1 VSTESPG
8 FMHAGSA
15 VVLAKWNNGN
25 DMEDAELDDL
35 EKFFTAMVA
44 GAEALG
50 ARYGLWAMGLRM
62 ELKHVRR
69 LKALLASGR

>member
-1 VSTESPG
+1 
-8 FMHAGSA
+8 
-15 VVLAKWNNGN
+15 
-25 DMEDAELDDL
+25 
-35 EKFFTAMVA
+35 MVA